1 MPVPEETIQQILDP
15 PRMHVPVL
23 GKVLIRRVPE
33 DFEVEE
39 LPLYHPSGSGDH
51 AWLWIEKRGLTTQQ
65 VIATFGE
72 ALGIRAV
79 DIGVAGQK
87 DRWAVTRQFVSIP
100 GRFATAASAI
110 GRPGLRVLNVSF
122 HKNKLR
128 TGHLQGNR
136 FALRLAPADGIVWTE
151 ADRTL
156 VQSRLEQLQATGFP
170 NYYGVQRFGRGGG
183 TIQDG
188 LRLLRGRLPKDYWPE
203 NQSRSMTRLVLNA
216 VQSGIFN
223 LVLAE
228 RVVAGTA
235 GTPQPGDV
243 VIRQGGIK
251 PFLLTEGRDNSGFL
265 PAGPLPGPEMV
276 RSAGNV
282 LQSEERALGL
292 LGTGWRDFTRFSRIT
307 SGGRRKCLEYPLE
320 GSVKLDSD
328 GCLVLSFVLS
338 SGTYATALLREIAAE
353 VEDVGGVEEA
363 GIPQESSDLTAVENE
378 MKNGIS
384 TELDVSGGNGP

>member
-1 MPVPEETIQQILDP
+1 MPVPEDTIQRILNP
-15 PRMHVPVL
+15 PRSHTPVL
-23 GKVLIRRVPE
+23 SRVLIRRSPE

-39 LPLYHPSGSGDH
+39 LPLYVPCGTGDH

-65 VIATFGE
+65 VIASIGE
-72 ALGIRAV
+72 LLRIRAV

-110 GRPGLRVLNVSF
+110 QRPGLKVLAVSF

-136 FALRLAPADGIVWTE
+136 FALRLAPADGTPWTE
-151 ADRTL
+151 VDREAVHT
-156 VQSRLEQLQATGFP
+156 RLLQLHESGFP
-170 NYYGVQRFGRGGG
+170 NYYGTQRFGRGGG

-188 LRLLRGRLPKDYWPE
+188 LRLLKGRLPQDYWPE

-216 VQSGIFN
+216 VQSGVFN

-228 RVVAGTA
+228 RVASGTA
-235 GTPQPGDV
+235 GQPQPGDV
-243 VIRQGGIK
+243 VIRKGGIK
-251 PFLLTEGRDNSGFL
+251 PFLLVEGRDTAGYL

-276 RSAGNV
+276 RSTGEV
-282 LQSEERALGL
+282 LQQEENALAL

-320 GSVKLDSD
+320 PTVELEPD
-328 GCLVLSFVLS
+328 GCLRLSFVLG
-338 SGTYATALLREIAAE
+338 SGTYATALLREIAGD
-353 VEDVGGVEEA
+353 VDDVGGAEEGGTHDVTEGPEGDPQVTAADA
-363 GIPQESSDLTAVENE
+363 GPTA
-378 MKNGIS
+378 
-384 TELDVSGGNGP
+384 

>member
-1 MPVPEETIQQILDP
+1 MPVPEETIQRILNP
-15 PRMHVPVL
+15 PRSHAPVL
-23 GKVLIRRVPE
+23 GRVLIRRSPE

-39 LPLYHPSGSGDH
+39 LPLYTPCGNGDH

-65 VIATFGE
+65 VIATIGE
-72 ALGIRAV
+72 ALRIRAV
-79 DIGVAGQK
+79 DVGVAGQK

-110 GRPGLRVLNVSF
+110 QRPGLKVLAVNF

-136 FALRLAPADGIVWTE
+136 FALRLAPADGTPWTE
-151 ADRTL
+151 NDREA
-156 VQSRLEQLQATGFP
+156 VQTRMLQLQQDGFP
-170 NYYGVQRFGRGGG
+170 NYYGTQRFGRGGN

-216 VQSGIFN
+216 VQSGVFN

-228 RVVAGTA
+228 RVAQGTA
-235 GTPQPGDV
+235 GVPKAGDV
-243 VIRQGGIK
+243 VIRKGGIK
-251 PFLLTEGRDNSGFL
+251 PFLLTEGRDAAGFL

-276 RSAGNV
+276 RSAGDV
-282 LQSEERALGL
+282 LQLEEKSLAL

-307 SGGRRKCLEYPLE
+307 SGGRRKCLEFPLDSTVE
-320 GSVKLDSD
+320 LESD
-328 GCLVLSFVLS
+328 GCLRLSFVLS
-338 SGTYATALLREIAAE
+338 SGTYATALLREIAGE
-353 VEDVGGVEEA
+353 VDDVGGAEEGVGQDAAETPEGDPAATAAA
-363 GIPQESSDLTAVENE
+363 GESPA
-378 MKNGIS
+378 
-384 TELDVSGGNGP
+384 